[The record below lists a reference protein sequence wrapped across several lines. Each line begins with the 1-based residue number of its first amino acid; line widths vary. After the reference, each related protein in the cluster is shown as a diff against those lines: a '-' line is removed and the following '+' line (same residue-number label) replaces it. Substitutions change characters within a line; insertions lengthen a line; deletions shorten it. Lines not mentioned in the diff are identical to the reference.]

1 MHQTTPALI
10 LGDGRAR
17 ARGSLLM
24 VGVLCSVLAVG
35 ALTLLIDELLSGS
48 AATVRYA
55 GITMPSWIFWAA
67 GAVALAYG
75 ALDGFVGWR
84 NTGPDHGFLDQVS
97 EPEGIRLVH
106 RGRLGR
112 TKQLLVQ
119 RGQTLTV
126 GATLVYSRRGG
137 LERQY
142 RFTVATPTGAFTF
155 SEVVHV
161 EKLSLAPLDE
171 TARLMGIDIITTGE
185 AEAVARGLAPDVR
198 PA

>member
-1 MHQTTPALI
+1 MHQTTPALV

-24 VGVLCSVLAVG
+24 VGILCSVLAVG
-35 ALTLLIDELLSGS
+35 VVTLLVDELLAGT
-48 AATVRYA
+48 ATTVRYA
-55 GITMPSWIFWAA
+55 GISMPSWTLWAL
-67 GAVALAYG
+67 GAVVLGYG

-84 NTGPDHGFLDQVS
+84 STGPDHGFLDQVS

-142 RFTVATPTGAFTF
+142 RFTVSAPAGAFTF
-155 SEVVHV
+155 AETVHV

-171 TARLMGIDIITTGE
+171 TARLLGIDVVTTGE
-185 AEAVARGLAPDVR
+185 AEAVARSLAPDVR
-198 PA
+198 SA

>member
-1 MHQTTPALI
+1 MHQTTPALV

-17 ARGSLLM
+17 ARGSLLV
-24 VGVLCSVLAVG
+24 VGIFYSVFAVG
-35 ALTLLIDELLSGS
+35 ALTFLIDELPSGT

-55 GITMPSWIFWAA
+55 GIEMPSWIFWAV
-67 GAVALAYG
+67 GAVALACG
-75 ALDGFVGWR
+75 ALDAFVGWR

-119 RGQTLTV
+119 RGQTLTI

-142 RFTVATPTGAFTF
+142 RFTVSTPTGAFTF
-155 SEVVHV
+155 SEPVYV

-171 TARLMGIDIITTGE
+171 TARLLGIDVVTTGE
-185 AEAVARGLAPDVR
+185 AEAVARSLAPDVR
-198 PA
+198 SA